1 MKLFIAK
8 HKTALKNVLI
18 GSSGASIITNLVMN
32 PMVAFAAVDYNSIT
46 TSVESASNNIVN
58 LIKMLFL
65 ACAAVWAICWFIA
78 LGFGGEQT
86 KQRAKTM
93 LFWALV
99 ATAGVMMVDTVVEFF
114 TSLWPTTTGGTTS
127 TTPKA

>member
-18 GSSGASIITNLVMN
+18 GSSGASILTNLVMN
-32 PMVAFAAVDYNSIT
+32 PMVA
-46 TSVESASNNIVN
+46 
-58 LIKMLFL
+58 
-65 ACAAVWAICWFIA
+65 CWFIA